1 MYLLTAM
8 LRMDGSIF
16 RGGNSWWL
24 ANIKQKGHI
33 VKDIPF
39 SMNNASFV
47 ERLKQLSAT
56 LFHFLDWFTPTHPF
70 IADKRA
76 RTFFVSFTILFFEL
90 FCIRWIPSYVRY
102 LSYFNNFLLM
112 ASFLGIGLG
121 MLSARRERF
130 WFPPF
135 PVLVALLVVIIAKT
149 KFTLLI
155 NSTQVLY
162 YGIADQQ
169 SAQAENFLVLPI
181 IFGMVTLCFIPL
193 SHSFGKLFSQLQ
205 PLTAYTYDIIGSL
218 AGIATFSAMSYFS
231 LPPLAWF
238 SILVVLS
245 LLLSTKRTVLLVAV
259 IMAATLIEVGR
270 LQVGAYWSPYYKIIL
285 HPAPPG
291 YFVDVNGTGH
301 QYMTHWQLKEP
312 FYKEVYRIFGSGSFH
327 HALILGAGT
336 GSDTAIALAHGVDS
350 ITAVEIDPTI
360 YQLGA
365 QLNPDKPYSNPR
377 VHVVIND
384 GRSFLQNTTD
394 HYDLII
400 FALPDSLTLT
410 SNNTSLRLESFLL
423 TQDAL
428 ATARTRLTSNG
439 LVVLYN
445 FYRQDW
451 LVQKLSDMVGNA
463 FHQQPLV
470 TTYGDTGRAAAIMA
484 GPRLA
489 TLPKGEFGTYHEQPV
504 HTNSGKLG
512 IISQGYFPLTSATP
526 ATDDWPFLYLQ
537 DRSFPTIY
545 IFGLAMVAVYAL
557 VGTVTFAPR
566 KTLRRFDW
574 HMFFLGMAFMLLEV
588 KSLTTFSLLFGTT
601 WLVNSL
607 VFFAILS
614 GVLLAIVV
622 NRRFQFKRISVFYLL
637 LFGVLLLNILL
648 PPDALLLSNPI
659 MRYMLASVLAFTP
672 VFLANI
678 IFTNSFRD
686 SETADIAFASNLLGI
701 MVGGGL
707 EYFSMLFGYRLL
719 LVPVMIFYAC
729 ALLLRLS
736 SSRRLGARDDAVAGE
751 KLFHLL

>member
-1 MYLLTAM
+1 M
-8 LRMDGSIF
+8 
-16 RGGNSWWL
+16 
-24 ANIKQKGHI
+24 KG
-33 VKDIPF
+33 IPLSTTNTQF
-39 SMNNASFV
+39 I
-47 ERLKQLSAT
+47 ERLKQLT
-56 LFHFLDWFTPTHPF
+56 VDLFNFLDWFTPAHPF
-70 IADKRA
+70 ITDKRV
-76 RTFFVSFTILFFEL
+76 RTFLISFTILFFEL
-90 FCIRWIPSYVRY
+90 LCIRWIPSYVRY

-155 NSTQVLY
+155 DSTQVLY

-169 SAQAENFLVLPI
+169 SAQTENFLVLPI

-193 SHSFGKLFSQLQ
+193 ARSFGKLFSQLN

-218 AGIATFSAMSYFS
+218 AGIAAFSAMSYFS
-231 LPPLAWF
+231 LPPLVWF
-238 SILVVLS
+238 SILGILV
-245 LLLSTKRTVLLVAV
+245 LLLSAKRTVLFVAV
-259 IMAATLIEVGR
+259 VLAATLVEVGR

-285 HPAPPG
+285 RPALYNG

-301 QYMTHWQLKEP
+301 QEMIPWQYKEP

-336 GSDTAIALAHGVDS
+336 GSDTALALAHGVDS

-365 QLNPDKPYSNPR
+365 KLNPDKPYSNPR

-410 SNNTSLRLESFLL
+410 SSNTSLRLESFLL

-445 FYRQDW
+445 YYRQNW

-470 TTYGDTGRAAAIMA
+470 TTYGGTGRAAAIMA
-484 GPRLA
+484 GPRLT

-504 HTNSGKLG
+504 PANSRNLS
-512 IISQGYFPLTSATP
+512 IIGQGYFPLTSATP

-545 IFGLAMVAVYAL
+545 ILGLAMVAVYAL
-557 VGTVTFAPR
+557 IGTVTFAPR

-588 KSLTTFSLLFGTT
+588 KSLTTFSLLFGST

-614 GVLLAIVV
+614 SVLLAIVV
-622 NRRFQFKRISVFYLL
+622 NRRFKFKRISVFYLL

-659 MRYMLASVLAFTP
+659 LRYVLASVLAFTP

-701 MVGGGL
+701 MIGGGM
-707 EYFSMLFGYRLL
+707 EYFSMVFGYRLL
-719 LVPVMIFYAC
+719 LIPVIIFYAC
-729 ALLLRLS
+729 ALLLRLR
-736 SSRRLGARDDAVAGE
+736 SRRTPGPQGEVVASEPILASPQARD
-751 KLFHLL
+751 

>member
-1 MYLLTAM
+1 MRLV
-8 LRMDGSIF
+8 
-16 RGGNSWWL
+16 
-24 ANIKQKGHI
+24 NIKQKGHI
-33 VKDIPF
+33 MKDIPL
-39 SMNNASFV
+39 STNNVPFV
-47 ERLKQLSAT
+47 ERLRQLIAV
-56 LFHFLDWFTPTHPF
+56 LFHFLDWFTPAHPF

-76 RTFFVSFTILFFEL
+76 RTFLVSFTMLFFEL
-90 FCIRWIPSYVRY
+90 LCIRWIPSYVRY
-102 LSYFNNFLLM
+102 LSYFNNFLLL

-135 PVLVALLVVIIAKT
+135 PVLLALLVVIIAKT
-149 KFTLLI
+149 KFQLLI

-162 YGIADQQ
+162 FGLADQQ

-193 SHSFGKLFSQLQ
+193 SRSFGKLFSQLN
-205 PLTAYTYDIIGSL
+205 PLTAYTFDIIGSL
-218 AGIATFSAMSYFS
+218 AGIAAFSAMSYFS

-238 SILVVLS
+238 SILGVLL
-245 LLLSTKRTVLLVAV
+245 LLLSAKRTVLLVAV
-259 IMAATLIEVGR
+259 VLAATLIEVGQ
-270 LQVGAYWSPYYKIIL
+270 LQVGAYWSPYYKIVIS
-285 HPAPPG
+285 PAVPNG
-291 YFVDVNGTGH
+291 YSVAVNDIGH
-301 QYMTHWQLKEP
+301 QVMTSWPYKEP

-336 GSDTAIALAHGVDS
+336 GSDTAIALAYGVDS

-360 YQLGA
+360 QQLGA
-365 QLNPDKPYSNPR
+365 RLNPDQPYSDPR
-377 VHVVIND
+377 VRVVIND

-410 SNNTSLRLESFLL
+410 SSNTSLRLESFLL

-428 ATARTRLTSNG
+428 ATARTHLTSNG
-439 LVVLYN
+439 VVVLYN
-445 FYRQDW
+445 YYRQDW
-451 LVQKLSDMVGNA
+451 LIQKLADMVGNA

-470 TTYGDTGRAAAIMA
+470 TTYGGWGRAAAIMA

-504 HTNSGKLG
+504 PPGSTYLRILG
-512 IISQGYFPLTSATP
+512 QGYYPLTSATP

-545 IFGLAMVAVYAL
+545 ILGLAMVALYAL
-557 VGTVTFAPR
+557 IGTVTFAPR

-574 HMFFLGMAFMLLEV
+574 HMFFLGTAFMLLEV
-588 KSLTTFSLLFGTT
+588 KSLTTFSLLFGST

-614 GVLLAIVV
+614 SVLLAILV
-622 NRRFQFKRISVFYLL
+622 NRRFKFKRIGVFYLL

-659 MRYMLASVLAFTP
+659 LRYILASVLAFAP

-701 MVGGGL
+701 MVGGGM
-707 EYFSMLFGYRLL
+707 EYFSMLIGYRLL
-719 LVPVMIFYAC
+719 LIPVIVFYAC
-729 ALLLRLS
+729 ALLLRLR
-736 SSRRLGARDDAVAGE
+736 SRRTPGASGE
-751 KLFHLL
+751 AAASVPTLTKA

>member
-1 MYLLTAM
+1 M
-8 LRMDGSIF
+8 R
-16 RGGNSWWL
+16 L

-33 VKDIPF
+33 MKDIPL
-39 SMNNASFV
+39 STKNVPIV
-47 ERLKQLSAT
+47 ERLRQLIAV
-56 LFHFLDWFTPTHPF
+56 LFHFLDWFTPEHPF

-76 RTFFVSFTILFFEL
+76 RTFLVSFTMLFFEL
-90 FCIRWIPSYVRY
+90 LCIRWIPSYVRY
-102 LSYFNNFLLM
+102 LSYFNNFLLL

-135 PVLVALLVVIIAKT
+135 PVLLALLVVIIAKT
-149 KFTLLI
+149 KFQLLI

-162 YGIADQQ
+162 FGIADQQ

-193 SHSFGKLFSQLQ
+193 SRSFGKLFSQLN
-205 PLTAYTYDIIGSL
+205 PLTAYTFDIIGSL
-218 AGIATFSAMSYFS
+218 AGIAAFSAMSYFS

-238 SILVVLS
+238 SILGV
-245 LLLSTKRTVLLVAV
+245 LLLLISAKRTVLLVAV
-259 IMAATLIEVGR
+259 VLAATLIEVGQ
-270 LQVGAYWSPYYKIIL
+270 LQVGAYWSPYYKIVIS
-285 HPAPPG
+285 PAVPNG
-291 YFVDVNGTGH
+291 YSVAVNDIGH
-301 QYMTHWQLKEP
+301 QVMTSWPYKEP

-336 GSDTAIALAHGVDS
+336 GSDTAIALAYGVDS

-360 YQLGA
+360 QQLGA
-365 QLNPDKPYSNPR
+365 RLNPDQPYSDPR

-410 SNNTSLRLESFLL
+410 SSNTSLRLESFLL

-439 LVVLYN
+439 VVVLYN
-445 FYRQDW
+445 YYRQDW
-451 LVQKLSDMVGNA
+451 LIQKLANMVGNA

-470 TTYGDTGRAAAIMA
+470 TTYGGWGRAAAIMA

-504 HTNSGKLG
+504 PPGSTYLRILG
-512 IISQGYFPLTSATP
+512 QGYYPLTSATP

-545 IFGLAMVAVYAL
+545 ILGLAMVALYAL
-557 VGTVTFAPR
+557 IGTVTFAPR

-574 HMFFLGMAFMLLEV
+574 HMFFLGTAFMLLEV
-588 KSLTTFSLLFGTT
+588 KSLTTFSLLFGST

-614 GVLLAIVV
+614 SVLLAILV
-622 NRRFQFKRISVFYLL
+622 NGRFKFKRIGVFYLL

-659 MRYMLASVLAFTP
+659 LRYILASVLAFAP

-701 MVGGGL
+701 MVGGGM
-707 EYFSMLFGYRLL
+707 EYFSMLIGYRLL
-719 LVPVMIFYAC
+719 LIPVIVFYAC
-729 ALLLRLS
+729 ALLLRLR
-736 SSRRLGARDDAVAGE
+736 SRRTPGASDEAVASVPT
-751 KLFHLL
+751 LISQ

>member
-1 MYLLTAM
+1 M
-8 LRMDGSIF
+8 
-16 RGGNSWWL
+16 
-24 ANIKQKGHI
+24 
-33 VKDIPF
+33 KDIPL
-39 SMNNASFV
+39 STNNASFV
-47 ERLKQLSAT
+47 ERLKQLIVV
-56 LFHFLDWFTPTHPF
+56 LFNFLDWSTPAHPF

-76 RTFFVSFTILFFEL
+76 RTFLLSFTILFFEL

-102 LSYFNNFLLM
+102 LSYFNNFLLL

-121 MLSARRERF
+121 MLTARRERF

-135 PVLVALLVVIIAKT
+135 PLLVALLVLIIAKT
-149 KFTLLI
+149 KFTLII

-162 YGIADQQ
+162 YGIADQK
-169 SAQAENFLVLPI
+169 SAQENFLVLPL

-193 SHSFGKLFSQLQ
+193 SRAFGKLFSQLK
-205 PLTAYTYDIIGSL
+205 PLTAYTFDIIGSL
-218 AGIATFSAMSYFS
+218 AGITAFFAMSYFS
-231 LPPLAWF
+231 LPPVAWF
-238 SILVVLS
+238 SVLCVLV
-245 LLLSTKRTVLLVAV
+245 LLLSAKRTVLLAAV
-259 IMAATLIEVGR
+259 ILAATLIEVGR

-285 HPAPPG
+285 RPTVANS
-291 YFVDVNGTGH
+291 YSIDVNGTGH
-301 QYMTHWQLKEP
+301 QQMTPWQNKEP

-327 HALILGAGT
+327 HALILGAGS
-336 GSDTAIALAHGVDS
+336 GSDTAIALAYGVDS

-360 YQLGA
+360 QQLGA
-365 QLNPDKPYSNPR
+365 QFHPDKPYSNPR

-394 HYDLII
+394 RYDLII

-428 ATARTRLTSNG
+428 ATARTHLTSNG

-445 FYRQDW
+445 YYRYNW
-451 LVQKLSDMVGNA
+451 LVQKLCDMVGNV

-470 TTYGDTGRAAAIMA
+470 TTYGGSGGRASAIMA

-489 TLPKGEFGTYHEQPV
+489 TLPQGEFGTYHEQPV
-504 HTNSGKLG
+504 PANSRKLITIG
-512 IISQGYFPLTSATP
+512 QGYFPLTSATP

-537 DRSFPTIY
+537 DRSFPIIY
-545 IFGLAMVAVYAL
+545 ILGLAMVAGYAL
-557 VGTVTFAPR
+557 LGMVTFTPR

-588 KSLTTFSLLFGTT
+588 KSLVTFSLLFGTT

-614 GVLLAIVV
+614 AVLLALLI
-622 NRRFQFKRISVFYLL
+622 NRRFKFKRISVFYFL
-637 LFGVLLLNILL
+637 LFGVLLLNLLL
-648 PPDALLLSNPI
+648 PPEALLLSNSI
-659 MRYMLASVLAFTP
+659 LRYMLASILAFTP

-686 SETADIAFASNLLGI
+686 SETADIALASNLLGI
-701 MVGGGL
+701 MVGGGM

-719 LVPVMIFYAC
+719 LIPVILFYAC
-729 ALLLRLS
+729 ALLLRLR
-736 SSRRLGARDDAVAGE
+736 SRRTPGALDEAAASESVLASQ
-751 KLFHLL
+751 

>member
-1 MYLLTAM
+1 MK
-8 LRMDGSIF
+8 
-16 RGGNSWWL
+16 
-24 ANIKQKGHI
+24 NIPLSTNK
-33 VKDIPF
+33 
-39 SMNNASFV
+39 ALFV
-47 ERLKQLSAT
+47 ERLKQLTAA

-76 RTFFVSFTILFFEL
+76 RTFLVSFTMLFFEL

-102 LSYFNNFLLM
+102 LSYFNNFILM

-135 PVLVALLVVIIAKT
+135 PLLVGLLVLIIAKT
-149 KFTLLI
+149 KFQLVI

-162 YGIADQQ
+162 FGISNQQ
-169 SAQAENFLVLPI
+169 NTLSESFLVLPI

-193 SHSFGKLFSQLQ
+193 SRSLGKLFSQLN

-218 AGIATFSAMSYFS
+218 AGIAAFSAISYFS
-231 LPPLAWF
+231 LPPVAWF
-238 SILVVLS
+238 SILSVLV
-245 LLLSTKRTVLLVAV
+245 LLLSAKRTVLLVAV
-259 IMAATLIEVGR
+259 VLAATLIEVGQ
-270 LQVGAYWSPYYKIIL
+270 LQAGAYWSPYYKITL
-285 HPAPPG
+285 TPAHPNG

-301 QYMTHWQLKEP
+301 QEMTSWQNKEP

-360 YQLGA
+360 YQLGVR
-365 QLNPDKPYSNPR
+365 LHPDQPYSNPR

-410 SNNTSLRLESFLL
+410 SSNTSLRLESFLL

-439 LVVLYN
+439 VVVLYN
-445 FYRQDW
+445 YYRQDW
-451 LVQKLSDMVGNA
+451 LVQKLSDMVGNV

-470 TTYGDTGRAAAIMA
+470 TTYGGSGRAAAIIA

-489 TLPKGEFGTYHEQPV
+489 TLPKGEFGAYHEQPV
-504 HTNSGKLG
+504 PANTKTLS
-512 IISQGYFPLTSATP
+512 IIGQGYFPLTSATP

-545 IFGLAMVAVYAL
+545 ILGLAMVALFAL

-622 NRRFQFKRISVFYLL
+622 NRRFKFKRISVFYLL

-659 MRYMLASVLAFTP
+659 LRYMLASILAFTP

-707 EYFSMLFGYRLL
+707 EYFSMLIGYRLL
-719 LVPVMIFYAC
+719 LIPVIVFYAC
-729 ALLLRLS
+729 ALLLRLK
-736 SSRRLGARDDAVAGE
+736 SSRTPGTSDKDAASELVPASQ
-751 KLFHLL
+751 